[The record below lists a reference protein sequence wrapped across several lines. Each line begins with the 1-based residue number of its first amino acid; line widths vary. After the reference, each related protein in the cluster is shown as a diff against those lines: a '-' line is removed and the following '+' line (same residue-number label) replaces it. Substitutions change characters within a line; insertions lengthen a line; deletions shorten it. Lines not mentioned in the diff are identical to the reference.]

1 MGVGPEKE
9 NATNNTSG
17 KMRKKKKATDEFRL
31 NTLVTKRWKSPKKG
45 KSLQNS
51 FFFLSQGG
59 NAALHE
65 CLVNRQSSQFSTL
78 IVQHEGGLKA
88 EQLFSS
94 VRRNKEI
101 LFKIKVSLGFA
112 LSC

>member
-17 KMRKKKKATDEFRL
+17 KMRKKKKATDKFRL

-51 FFFLSQGG
+51 FFFP
-59 NAALHE
+59 
-65 CLVNRQSSQFSTL
+65 
-78 IVQHEGGLKA
+78 
-88 EQLFSS
+88 
-94 VRRNKEI
+94 
-101 LFKIKVSLGFA
+101 VSGWKRSLT
-112 LSC
+112 